1 MEITKVQLPPITI
14 ESYDY
19 LKKSLIYYRNSGVE
33 FSKDGDFL
41 IDMNTLIE
49 NIEYRVE
56 IIKS

>member
-1 MEITKVQLPPITI
+1 MEITKVQLPHITI
-14 ESYDY
+14 ESYDL

-33 FSKDGDFL
+33 FARDGDFL

-49 NIEYRVE
+49 SIEDRIE